1 MLGELIGAASNIIGG
16 LFGNSEAKKNR
27 KLQKDAMTKRI
38 QWTVADANAAGVN
51 PLYALGAPTF
61 SPSPIMSG
69 MGDSIA
75 AAGQNIGRAVDSAA
89 DPGERLG
96 SIDQA
101 ARKLQLENMALQNA
115 KLASEIRLT
124 QQAGTPP
131 ALPGGAKSIIAGQ
144 GDARIA
150 TDPDSAPLSLVLPR
164 TDDSGKDRWVAGRAT
179 NSQTIAD
186 MYGDAAQELYGMAR
200 LGIDAYR
207 NLVKPYVDPAL
218 KAAAQRVLEADRA
231 LPPLPKRRRF
241 VGRYGGR

>member
-1 MLGELIGAASNIIGG
+1 
-16 LFGNSEAKKNR
+16 
-27 KLQKDAMTKRI
+27 
-38 QWTVADANAAGVN
+38 
-51 PLYALGAPTF
+51 
-61 SPSPIMSG
+61 
-69 MGDSIA
+69 
-75 AAGQNIGRAVDSAA
+75 
-89 DPGERLG
+89 
-96 SIDQA
+96 
-101 ARKLQLENMALQNA
+101 MALQNA

-218 KAAAQRVLEADRA
+218 KAAAQKVLEADRA

-241 VGRYGGR
+241 VGRYGGGDFMRGRRSMGRRRVSSRRRGSPRRRRMSRRRGVGAVRVGFRM